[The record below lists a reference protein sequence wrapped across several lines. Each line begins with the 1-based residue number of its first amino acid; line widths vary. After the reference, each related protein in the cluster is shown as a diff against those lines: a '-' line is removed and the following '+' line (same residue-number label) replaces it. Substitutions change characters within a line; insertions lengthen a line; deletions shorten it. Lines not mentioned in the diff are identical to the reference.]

1 SRRRERPAP
10 SGDPLRAVRRLPAGQ
25 AAHRG
30 ARGRA
35 EGSLSARGGASDED
49 RAAGS
54 ALLRS
59 RAADLRAHL
68 RARHAHPAP
77 GRAREAAR
85 PPPQQSPPLTRAG
98 SLVFSEHRAL
108 GRLVLERAL
117 ESLSP
122 LLASLSC
129 LTLPLHRRLL
139 IVLAPLHLLKEAVL
153 QHLLLELL
161 QGSLDLVVED
171 DDLHSGHPE
180 VPRRAVM

>member
-85 PPPQQSPPLTRAG
+85 PPPQHSPPLTPG

-108 GRLVLERAL
+108 VRLVLEGAL
-117 ESLSP
+117 ESLPP
-122 LLASLSC
+122 LLASLS
-129 LTLPLHRRLL
+129 
-139 IVLAPLHLLKEAVL
+139 
-153 QHLLLELL
+153 
-161 QGSLDLVVED
+161 
-171 DDLHSGHPE
+171 
-180 VPRRAVM
+180 